1 MFVRGCANSPM
12 FAEFAEV
19 AVSSTQIIWMAGL
32 GLVSYLLGSIPTGYL
47 LGRWLKGLDIREVGS
62 GSTGATNV
70 LRNLGWPAG
79 LTVLIVDIG
88 KGSLTIGCGRW
99 FQAEWGEGLDPMAQ
113 AGVYILLGL
122 LAVIGHSQPVWLR
135 FQGGKSVATS
145 LGVLLAL
152 NWPTGLA
159 TLAVFLVVL
168 ALSRIVSLGS
178 IIAAVSL
185 PLWFWFFQQPL
196 PYIGLGISM
205 GLFVIWRH
213 QSNIQRLL
221 QGNEPRLGQSGS

>member
-1 MFVRGCANSPM
+1 MNSSPI
-12 FAEFAEV
+12 AWIV
-19 AVSSTQIIWMAGL
+19 GL

-47 LGRWLKGLDIREVGS
+47 LGKWLKGIDIRDCGS

-88 KGSLTIGCGRW
+88 KGAVAIGVGRW
-99 FQAEWGEGLDPMAQ
+99 FQTGWGSDLDGLAQ
-113 AGVYILLGL
+113 AGVFILLGL

-135 FQGGKSVATS
+135 FNGGKSVATS

-152 NWPTGLA
+152 NWPTGLT

-168 ALSRIVSLGS
+168 GLSRIVSLGS
-178 IIAAVSL
+178 MIAALSL
-185 PLWFWFFQQPL
+185 PIWFWVFGQPA
-196 PYIGLGISM
+196 PYIGLGVGM

-213 QSNIQRLL
+213 QSNIQRLW
-221 QGNEPRLGQSGS
+221 QGTEPKLGQSVPSPQTDLEQVPH